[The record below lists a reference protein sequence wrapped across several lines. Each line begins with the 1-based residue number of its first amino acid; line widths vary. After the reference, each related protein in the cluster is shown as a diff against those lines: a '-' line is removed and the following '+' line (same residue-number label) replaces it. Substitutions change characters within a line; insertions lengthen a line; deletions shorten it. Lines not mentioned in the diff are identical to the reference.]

1 MISKKLMAEK
11 KGLHSGVVLANSPIR
26 QRIYCLTLCLSDAA
40 ADAFAGLAPGQFAQF
55 DAAGLSLPEP
65 ENIPQNLI
73 DLAQRNIILRRPFSF
88 SAVRTIDK
96 EVEID
101 VLYYVLGPATLR
113 MTTLK
118 AGDHISLIG
127 PLGNGFSAP
136 DENETALLVAGGM
149 GAPPLMHLAEYIK
162 ANYPN
167 MKVFSFFGAKTADAL
182 PFLPTDEENCLIS
195 TDDGSAGFACFVT
208 DCLGEWLENNE
219 LAASKTTIFTCGP
232 EPMLA
237 GVAEIAQKRK
247 IPCQVSLE
255 RLMACGIGLCQSCAV
270 ECTKSDEESIYKLC
284 CKDGPVFDSQEVQ
297 W

>member
-1 MISKKLMAEK
+1 MTDK

-40 ADAFAGLAPGQFAQF
+40 ADAFAGLIPGQFAQF
-55 DAAGLSLPEP
+55 DATGLSLPAL
-65 ENIPQNLI
+65 ENIPQ
-73 DLAQRNIILRRPFSF
+73 DLTDSAQRNIILRRPFSF
-88 SAVRTIDK
+88 SAARTIEK

-127 PLGNGFSAP
+127 PLGNGFSATA
-136 DENETALLVAGGM
+136 ENDTAMLVAGGI
-149 GAPPLMHLAEYIK
+149 GAPPLMHLSEHIK
-162 ANYPN
+162 ANYPK
-167 MKVFSFFGAKTADAL
+167 MKVFSFFGAKTLDSL
-182 PFLPTDEENCLIS
+182 PFLPIDEENCFIA
-195 TDDGSAGFACFVT
+195 TDDGSAGFAGLVT
-208 DCLGEWLENNE
+208 NCLGEWFENNKFTS
-219 LAASKTTIFTCGP
+219 SKTTIFTCGP

-237 GVAEIAQKRK
+237 GVAAIAQERN

-255 RLMACGIGLCQSCAV
+255 RRMACGIGLCQSCAV
-270 ECTKSDEESIYKLC
+270 ECARPDEESVYKLC
-284 CKDGPVFDSQEVQ
+284 CKDGPVFGSREVQ